1 MTSITR
7 PLTSIK
13 TVNTLI
19 ITELWAYLC
28 RENWKLGVLY
38 SSKFVMFMLK
48 WYKLIRN
55 TSARSRKM
63 INCAQSLNNIDIL
76 IGEPLYIFLN
86 HFGPSQVSGVV
97 FRVLNWCYF
106 SNLIFPISQ
115 ILSVSHGAM
124 TWRGLITGYLQC
136 GATLI
141 RAWNNATIFHILSVS
156 VWRGCGIRVMWI
168 IWERNGRRRVH
179 DLSQTRKLGCFLFSP
194 VCNLLVMLNTPR

>member
-1 MTSITR
+1 MSGKLETWSSLFQQICHVYVKVIQIDFEHICKKR
-7 PLTSIK
+7 ENDKLCSEFK
-13 TVNTLI
+13 QHWHFDRRAI
-19 ITELWAYLC
+19 IT
-28 RENWKLGVLY
+28 
-38 SSKFVMFMLK
+38 F
-48 WYKLIRN
+48 
-55 TSARSRKM
+55 
-63 INCAQSLNNIDIL
+63 
-76 IGEPLYIFLN
+76 
-86 HFGPSQVSGVV
+86 SQICGVV
-97 FRVLNWCYF
+97 FRVLTWRYF

-141 RAWNNATIFHILSVS
+141 RAWNNDAIFHILSVS

-179 DLSQTRKLGCFLFSP
+179 DLSQTRKLGCFLCSP